1 MAEVLSAPPACS
13 VSVYPSIRDFRI
25 PFRCIKCSAYFDFG
39 WKMNMN
45 SFSAKNHGFGVVLLA
60 ENSYLRTVRRRGSF
74 LLCKSIDSRISRG
87 MRSNVA
93 SLELRELVCEGD
105 KEDLDENGSK
115 NILPPWGGLAD
126 QELDDRNCLDVRS
139 PMPLK
144 AGDESTDEIHYLEER
159 DEEVLSNRIL
169 KLSRANK
176 VRSALTLYR
185 SMVVSGLLPRSH
197 ACNSL
202 LTCLLR
208 NRRLDDALRVFE
220 FMKSSDIATG
230 HTYSL
235 VLKAVADVR
244 SCDVALTMFEEA
256 ERDCRTKKHMDVVV
270 YNTMIAISG
279 KVNDWGQAER
289 MWRTLRDNGCVGT
302 AVTYRML
309 VCIFVRCGQNEL
321 ALDAQH
327 EMVQNGLSPDD
338 DAMQAVIGACT
349 REGKWDTALDILQ
362 TMLGNDMN
370 PSLVTCNALINSLG
384 KAGKVDLA
392 FNVYELLKSLGYA
405 PDAYTWNGLLCAL
418 NRANRHSDALQLFE
432 SIRKEHGSVL
442 NLHMYNTCLM
452 SCQRL
457 GLWDRA
463 MQLLW
468 QMEGAGFPLSVT
480 SYNLVI
486 GACEAAKKPKVALQV
501 YKHMVQQKQSPDV
514 FTLLSLIR
522 SCSWGSLWKD
532 VEEILNAEPNG
543 SLYNAAIQGSC
554 LRKEIDL
561 ARRLYEKMREIGLK
575 PDGKTRAMMLQN
587 LPRC

>member
-1 MAEVLSAPPACS
+1 MAEVLSTSPACS
-13 VSVYPSIRDFRI
+13 VSIYSRIHDIRI
-25 PFRCIKCSAYFDFG
+25 PFRCINCSACFDWG
-39 WKMNMN
+39 WKMNIN
-45 SFSAKNHGFGVVLLA
+45 SVSAKNHGFGVA
-60 ENSYLRTVRRRGSF
+60 ENSYLRTTPKQRGSF
-74 LLCKSIDSRISRG
+74 LLCKSKESEILCGI
-87 MRSNVA
+87 RSNVA
-93 SLELRELVCEGD
+93 SLEFEPVCEGQ
-105 KEDLDENGSK
+105 KEGLDENGSQ

-126 QELDDRNCLDVRS
+126 QELDDRSCLDVRS
-139 PMPLK
+139 TMPLE
-144 AGDESTDEIHYLEER
+144 AVHESMDEIHYLEER
-159 DEEVLSNRIL
+159 DEEVLSQRIL

-176 VRSALTLYR
+176 VRSALALYR
-185 SMVVSGLLPRSH
+185 SMAVSGLLPRSH

-208 NRRLDDALRVFE
+208 DRRLDDALRVFE
-220 FMKSSDIATG
+220 FMRSNEIVTG

-235 VLKAVADVR
+235 ILKAVADVWGR
-244 SCDVALTMFEEA
+244 DVALTMFEEA
-256 ERDCRTKKHMDVVV
+256 ERDGKTKRHMDAVV

-279 KVNDWGQAER
+279 KVNDWVQAER
-289 MWRTLRDNGCVGT
+289 MWRSLRDNACVGT
-302 AVTYRML
+302 AVTYCML

-321 ALDAQH
+321 ALDAYH
-327 EMVQNGLSPDD
+327 EMVQNGLSPND
-338 DAMQAVIGACT
+338 DAMQAVIGACA

-362 TMLGNDMN
+362 SMLSNDMN

-384 KAGKVDLA
+384 KAAKVDLA
-392 FNVYELLKSLGYA
+392 FKVYDLLKSLGYA

-442 NLHMYNTCLM
+442 NLHIYNTCLM

-457 GLWDRA
+457 GLWDKA

-468 QMEGAGFPLSVT
+468 EMEGAGFPISVT

-501 YKHMVQQKQSPDV
+501 YEHMVEQKRSPDV

-522 SCSWGSLWKD
+522 SCIWGSLWKD

-554 LRKEIDL
+554 LRKESDL
-561 ARRLYEKMREIGLK
+561 AKRFYVKMREIGLK

-587 LPRC
+587 LPKC